1 MYATGISRDGG
12 TIGIQMNVNV
22 LSMADAMVTQT
33 TLKQDK
39 SVKDDVN
46 VDVGEIY
53 IYISCQYTLNLMSSL
68 YWKLDIML

>member
-1 MYATGISRDGG
+1 
-12 TIGIQMNVNV
+12 MNVNV

-39 SVKDDVN
+39 SVKDDAN

-53 IYISCQYTLNLMSSL
+53 IYISLANTH
-68 YWKLDIML
+68 

>member
-39 SVKDDVN
+39 SVKDDAN
-46 VDVGEIY
+46 VDVGEI
-53 IYISCQYTLNLMSSL
+53 
-68 YWKLDIML
+68 

>member
-22 LSMADAMVTQT
+22 LSMAVAMVTQT

-39 SVKDDVN
+39 SVKDDAN

-53 IYISCQYTLNLMSSL
+53 IYIYIYISL
-68 YWKLDIML
+68 ANTH

>member
-53 IYISCQYTLNLMSSL
+53 IYIYILPIHIESNE
-68 YWKLDIML
+68 

>member
-22 LSMADAMVTQT
+22 LSMAVAMVTQT

-39 SVKDDVN
+39 SVKDDAN

-53 IYISCQYTLNLMSSL
+53 IYIYLLPIHIESNE
-68 YWKLDIML
+68 

>member
-22 LSMADAMVTQT
+22 LSMAVAMVTQT

-53 IYISCQYTLNLMSSL
+53 IYIYILPMHIESNE
-68 YWKLDIML
+68 

>member
-22 LSMADAMVTQT
+22 LSMAVAMVTQT

-39 SVKDDVN
+39 SVKDDAN

-53 IYISCQYTLNLMSSL
+53 IYIYISL
-68 YWKLDIML
+68 ANTH

>member
-68 YWKLDIML
+68 YWKLDILL

>member
-22 LSMADAMVTQT
+22 LSMAVAMVTQT

-39 SVKDDVN
+39 SVKDDAN

-53 IYISCQYTLNLMSSL
+53 IYIYILPIHIESNE
-68 YWKLDIML
+68 